1 LNVKSK
7 LLASALGMALLG
19 ASALALADNGR
30 GHDRD
35 SGPSYHGRHDA
46 GGHGHGGPHR
56 DNRRHAYGPAHGHW
70 HAPAWG
76 RPGWRAPYY
85 QRHHYGYAPRHYG
98 RYDDGVTI
106 IFKGRID

>member
-1 LNVKSK
+1 MKSK

-19 ASALALADNGR
+19 ASALVLADNGR

-35 SGPSYHGRHDA
+35 RGPSYHGRHDDGRPGHSA
-46 GGHGHGGPHR
+46 PRHWSHDRRPAYAHKHGHG
-56 DNRRHAYGPAHGHW
+56 
-70 HAPAWG
+70 PAW
-76 RPGWRAPYY
+76 RHPGWRAPYY
-85 QRHHYGYAPRHYG
+85 HHYGHAPRYYG